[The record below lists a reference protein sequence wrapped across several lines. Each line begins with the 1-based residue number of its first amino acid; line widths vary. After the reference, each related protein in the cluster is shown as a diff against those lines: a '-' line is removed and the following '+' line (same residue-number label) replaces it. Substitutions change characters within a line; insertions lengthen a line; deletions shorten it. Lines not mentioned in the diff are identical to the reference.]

1 MSGVND
7 IREAVMGSD
16 LANVADS
23 TPASPADI
31 DLRLASLSL
40 HDVGSSKRFIARNGR
55 DFIWIAD
62 SSGRGT
68 WYVWKGT
75 HWNQEDGE
83 REAQLRAQATAAA
96 ILDEVAALRD
106 AGPQDAESREAWQ
119 KRITELG
126 KWAKSSGYAARLDA
140 MLTTVAPQLERR
152 SVELDANPWL
162 FNVRNGTVE
171 LHAEADGGVTFR
183 AHRRDD
189 LITRVAPVSYDPNAE
204 CPDFR
209 AWLEGILPDPKVCL
223 FLQRYFG
230 YALSGAIDEQCM
242 VMFWGKG
249 QNGKSTLLNVVRSI
263 LGAYCVILP
272 VASLLEQQYRRGSDA
287 TPELARLAGA
297 RLALASE
304 PEKKERLSASA
315 IKTLTGGEP
324 IAVRALYRGFVE
336 FVPEAKLVLTVNEKP
351 TVSAQDHGMWR
362 RLLLVEF
369 GVQIPTEKLIGRFEQ
384 VLLREDAGILNWLLD
399 GFRLWRE
406 GKLAVPDAIRTA
418 TDEYRS
424 DQDFI
429 GQFLEAA
436 VIRSKEPDSCV
447 SSVQLWHAYLKW
459 CRENAVDA
467 TSRNTFGRSLKSHGL
482 RRGKS
487 SNIVYR
493 GIELSEAYK
502 VQEEMDVGD
511 V

>member
-1 MSGVND
+1 MSGGND
-7 IREAVMGSD
+7 IRDAVIGSVS
-16 LANVADS
+16 ANVPDPA
-23 TPASPADI
+23 PASPVDF
-31 DLRLASLSL
+31 DLMLAGLSQ

-75 HWNQEDGE
+75 HWSLDDGD
-83 REAQLRAQATAAA
+83 REARLRAQATAAA
-96 ILDEVAALRD
+96 ILDEVAALQA
-106 AGPQDAESREAWQ
+106 AGPQDGEGREAWQ
-119 KRITELG
+119 KRLSELR
-126 KWAKSSGYAARLDA
+126 KWARSSGYAARLEA
-140 MLTTVAPQLERR
+140 MLTTTAPQLEKRP
-152 SVELDANPWL
+152 VELDANPWL
-162 FNVRNGTVE
+162 FNVRNGTLE
-171 LHAEADGGVTFR
+171 LHGEADGGVTFR

-209 AWLEGILPDPKVCL
+209 AWLKEILPDPNVRN

-242 VMFWGKG
+242 VMLWGKG
-249 QNGKSTLLNVVRSI
+249 QNGKSTLLNVVRNI
-263 LGAYCVILP
+263 LGPYCVTLP
-272 VASLLEQQYRRGSDA
+272 VASLLEQQYRRGGDA

-324 IAVRALYRGFVE
+324 IAARPLYRGFVE
-336 FVPEAKLVLTVNEKP
+336 FVPEAKLVLTVNERP

-384 VLLREDAGILNWLLD
+384 VLLREAEGILNWLLD

-406 GKLAVPDAIRTA
+406 DKLGVPDAIRTA

-424 DQDFI
+424 DQDFV
-429 GQFLEAA
+429 GQFLNAA
-436 VIRSKEPDSCV
+436 VIRSKDPDSCV
-447 SSVQLWHAYLKW
+447 SSVQLWHAYIKW
-459 CRENAVDA
+459 CKDNALDA
-467 TSRNTFGRSLKSHGL
+467 TTRNNFGRALKSHGL

-493 GIELSEAYK
+493 GIELTEAFK

-511 V
+511 A